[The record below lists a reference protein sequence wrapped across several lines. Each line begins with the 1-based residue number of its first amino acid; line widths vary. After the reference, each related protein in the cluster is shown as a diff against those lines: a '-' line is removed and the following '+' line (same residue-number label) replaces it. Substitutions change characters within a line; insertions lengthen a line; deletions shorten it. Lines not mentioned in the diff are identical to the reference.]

1 MSKSEGAMAEYSE
14 ATIRVFERALDTLQG
29 KLDEERLLALRRLVA
44 ERRLADM
51 DEVER
56 ILGPK
61 AQPDA
66 D

>member
-1 MSKSEGAMAEYSE
+1 MAEYSE

-29 KLDEERLLALRRLVA
+29 KLDEERLLALRKLVA
-44 ERRLADM
+44 EGQLGDM
-51 DEVER
+51 DAVER

-61 AQPDA
+61 EQLDA